1 MEGGLALLTPT
12 ALPDGFFIGARIA
25 GTDCRVTQFEAHRGA
40 LHFSEAVSPGL
51 TRLDLETG
59 LEAPLVGAH
68 LLTSTPLEATL
79 PPIAFRLATT
89 RGTNALL
96 EGQGA
101 RVALF
106 ITQGFGDLLRIG
118 DQTRPDLFALHIQ
131 RPEPLHAA
139 VVEVAAR
146 QTKEGKVVRPLNLE
160 AIRPQAERLLAE
172 GIDTACVALLHS
184 YRQPQCERQLAAF
197 LRETGFALVITSTE
211 VSPRIHF
218 VRRTETALI
227 DAYLA
232 PLMEAYLGEVEAG
245 LEGPSTLRIMT
256 SAGGLI
262 VRERFRPIDC
272 LLSGPAGGVVGA
284 AGVGRQLGREK
295 ILAFDMGGTSTDV
308 SRYDGRYHYHRDL
321 RVGPAKL
328 QSDALRITTVAAGGG
343 SICTLDRGALKVGPE
358 SAGASPGPACYGA
371 GGPLTLTDVHAL
383 LGRLSAEQFAIP
395 LDQPAAEDRWR
406 IFLRQHRLHPQDAEA
421 YLEGFLQIANERMA
435 DAIRSI
441 SVREGEDPS
450 EYALLAFGG
459 AGGLHACALADLLE
473 IDEIIVPGDAGILSA
488 RGLERATLEAQRT
501 RQVLL
506 PWEAALPKIAPWSRE
521 LSTEAL
527 AELAL
532 APEACEILVEGELR
546 FLGQESTLTI
556 PLQGDPPTVF
566 LREYA
571 RIFGHVPDRGIELE
585 SLRVRV
591 REGSSPVTR
600 EQFAKVTSRAA
611 PSSKLERPHARGSKR
626 DLPRIRSDAVPTDD
640 IISGPLLVTD
650 PHCTVLVERGWSLQR
665 GSAGTLR
672 LLSHQRST
680 HAAGQRPPEVSL
692 ELFTQRFRNVVQ
704 AMGDQLKKTALSTN
718 VKERMDY
725 SCCLLDNRGRLIAN
739 APHIPVHLGAMGLCL
754 RRVMETLPIR
764 EGDVIL
770 TNHPAFG
777 GSHLPDL
784 TVIMPVFWE
793 GHLLGFVANRAHHAE
808 IGGIRPGSMPPN
820 ASCLEEEGVIIPPI
834 YLFDRGAS
842 REDAVRAHLSG
853 APYPTRALE
862 ENLADLRAQ
871 VAACRA
877 GAHLLT
883 DLVVKY
889 GRTEVEDQFAK
900 LYQNA
905 ATCARSA
912 LSQHLGQAI
921 TVSETLDDG
930 STIRVRLEPDGD
942 TFAVDFSGTTVGHQA
957 NLQAT
962 PAIVRSALIYV
973 IRLLQTRD
981 LPLNEGL
988 LDAVEVRLPT
998 CFLNPDFDTEPLPP
1012 VVGGN
1017 VETSQRLVDTLL
1029 KAFDI
1034 VACSQGTMNNLIFGD
1049 DTISYYE
1056 TICGGAGAGPG
1067 FDGASAVHTHMTN
1080 TAITDPEILELR
1092 YPVTLRRFAIRTGS
1106 GGRGQGRGG
1115 DGVIRELEFLAPLSV
1130 SLLTQHR
1137 TTAPYGLA
1145 GGQAGKP
1152 GVQYLIRG
1160 DREIS
1165 LPSLSSF
1172 EAAPGDRLLIQTPGG
1187 GGWGKPPQRAAIS
1200 PSSQL

>member
-1 MEGGLALLTPT
+1 
-12 ALPDGFFIGARIA
+12 
-25 GTDCRVTQFEAHRGA
+25 
-40 LHFSEAVSPGL
+40 
-51 TRLDLETG
+51 
-59 LEAPLVGAH
+59 
-68 LLTSTPLEATL
+68 
-79 PPIAFRLATT
+79 
-89 RGTNALL
+89 
-96 EGQGA
+96 
-101 RVALF
+101 
-106 ITQGFGDLLRIG
+106 
-118 DQTRPDLFALHIQ
+118 
-131 RPEPLHAA
+131 
-139 VVEVAAR
+139 
-146 QTKEGKVVRPLNLE
+146 
-160 AIRPQAERLLAE
+160 
-172 GIDTACVALLHS
+172 
-184 YRQPQCERQLAAF
+184 
-197 LRETGFALVITSTE
+197 
-211 VSPRIHF
+211 
-218 VRRTETALI
+218 
-227 DAYLA
+227 
-232 PLMEAYLGEVEAG
+232 
-245 LEGPSTLRIMT
+245 
-256 SAGGLI
+256 
-262 VRERFRPIDC
+262 
-272 LLSGPAGGVVGA
+272 
-284 AGVGRQLGREK
+284 
-295 ILAFDMGGTSTDV
+295 
-308 SRYDGRYHYHRDL
+308 
-321 RVGPAKL
+321 
-328 QSDALRITTVAAGGG
+328 
-343 SICTLDRGALKVGPE
+343 
-358 SAGASPGPACYGA
+358 
-371 GGPLTLTDVHAL
+371 
-383 LGRLSAEQFAIP
+383 
-395 LDQPAAEDRWR
+395 
-406 IFLRQHRLHPQDAEA
+406 
-421 YLEGFLQIANERMA
+421 
-435 DAIRSI
+435 
-441 SVREGEDPS
+441 
-450 EYALLAFGG
+450 
-459 AGGLHACALADLLE
+459 
-473 IDEIIVPGDAGILSA
+473 
-488 RGLERATLEAQRT
+488 
-501 RQVLL
+501 
-506 PWEAALPKIAPWSRE
+506 
-521 LSTEAL
+521 
-527 AELAL
+527 
-532 APEACEILVEGELR
+532 
-546 FLGQESTLTI
+546 
-556 PLQGDPPTVF
+556 
-566 LREYA
+566 
-571 RIFGHVPDRGIELE
+571 
-585 SLRVRV
+585 
-591 REGSSPVTR
+591 
-600 EQFAKVTSRAA
+600 
-611 PSSKLERPHARGSKR
+611 
-626 DLPRIRSDAVPTDD
+626 
-640 IISGPLLVTD
+640 
-650 PHCTVLVERGWSLQR
+650 
-665 GSAGTLR
+665 
-672 LLSHQRST
+672 
-680 HAAGQRPPEVSL
+680 
-692 ELFTQRFRNVVQ
+692 
-704 AMGDQLKKTALSTN
+704 
-718 VKERMDY
+718 MDY

-834 YLFDRGAS
+834 YLFDRGVS

-883 DLVVKY
+883 GLVVKY

-921 TVSETLDDG
+921 TVSEALDDG

-1115 DGVIRELEFLAPLSV
+1115 NGVIRELEFLAPLSV

-1160 DREIS
+1160 GRRRRTFARS
-1165 LPSLSSF
+1165 
-1172 EAAPGDRLLIQTPGG
+1172 R
-1187 GGWGKPPQRAAIS
+1187 R
-1200 PSSQL
+1200 